1 MNQKDNQKKLVL
13 YYGLETQEQEK
24 SLLDIF
30 TRLDIQGIR
39 VEKEAASQTVGGL
52 AGLIRTSDK
61 PCCCDNP
68 PEDSV
73 IVMHGF
79 EDADIRQ
86 FLQAIR
92 DSQSLAINLKAVITE
107 RNINWSFCELTAE
120 LQQEHKLMQTFM
132 AVHNLAQQAEQW
144 ISTNADHLNENNQ
157 YKMLAERMSEAISRA
172 RMIITAAQNQEEID
186 IRQLARTGQKISAL
200 LDQLSDSA
208 S

>member
-1 MNQKDNQKKLVL
+1 
-13 YYGLETQEQEK
+13 
-24 SLLDIF
+24 
-30 TRLDIQGIR
+30 
-39 VEKEAASQTVGGL
+39 
-52 AGLIRTSDK
+52 
-61 PCCCDNP
+61 
-68 PEDSV
+68 
-73 IVMHGF
+73 
-79 EDADIRQ
+79 
-86 FLQAIR
+86 
-92 DSQSLAINLKAVITE
+92 
-107 RNINWSFCELTAE
+107 
-120 LQQEHKLMQTFM
+120 MQTFM